1 MTRRLWFLIT
11 LLAVLTFCQSSEAQP
26 IPTWKNDAQGRPA
39 PPCMTLDPTTG
50 LSTPCPAPA
59 GGAGSAASGTTII
72 SEGGQS
78 TAFGNTWFTGGPI
91 DSSPNTG
98 PGCVFL
104 SDTQIACAGQQA
116 GSAFNIRVYQ
126 STDGGVTL
134 PLTFTTGS
142 TPGNLNATGQ
152 LIKTPAGPY
161 YMGLIAN
168 GAFGNNPLRT
178 VDLNV
183 WTATSGITAGFPLDG
198 TFNMSVGGPAG
209 NTVLA
214 YTNVTAPLRI
224 CRLVSPASAFVCS
237 APTGWD
243 GPGGPNAV
251 AHVTGSTWVAIDSS
265 VVADVF
271 RSTDDGV
278 SWTAVATLTGAKSAI
293 GNSNVVCP
301 TATVCIAHNGST
313 IYRSTDAG
321 LTWSA
326 PVAVGTTNLNA
337 LINFGGGN
345 VMALGSNLS
354 TATPQPGCLPNC
366 QNLPNEAI
374 RTIDNG
380 VTWVA
385 ASGPWLA
392 IAGTG
397 GPTHTAIGRSNGSAI
412 VTHTR
417 VENGPTNVGRNYGYS
432 TTLPSGIKVLS
443 RGEIPVIP
451 IQGGTLSNS
460 QTTGAAATAVPVTL
474 TGIAGFRFHLWSV
487 SARCGTAADTATIT
501 VAEGAT
507 TRYSSAF
514 TQGALVTQNGFD
526 KTWPTGLTVADGA
539 NMVITL
545 GACTAGAGT
554 LIIQADQF

>member
-1 MTRRLWFLIT
+1 MIRRYGY
-11 LLAVLTFCQSSEAQP
+11 LLALLVALTFCQSANAQP

-50 LSTPCPAPA
+50 ISTPCPSPA
-59 GGAGSAASGTTII
+59 GSSGSGASGTTII
-72 SEGGQS
+72 SNGGQS
-78 TAFGNTWFTGGPI
+78 TAFGNTWFTG
-91 DSSPNTG
+91 SLEASPNVG

-104 SDTQIACAGQQA
+104 SDTQVECAGQQA
-116 GSAFNIRVYQ
+116 GNVTNIRVYQ
-126 STDGGVTL
+126 STNGGVTL
-134 PLTFTTGS
+134 PLTFTTGT
-142 TPGNLNATGQ
+142 TPGNLNTTGQ
-152 LIKTPAGPY
+152 LVKTTAGPY
-161 YMGLIAN
+161 YMGLNSN

-178 VDLNV
+178 NDLNT
-183 WTATSGITAGFPLDG
+183 WTATSGITTAVPTDG
-198 TFNMSVGGPAG
+198 TFYITAGGSTG
-209 NTVLA
+209 NTVLTFTTT
-214 YTNVTAPLRI
+214 TNRI
-224 CRLVSPASAFVCS
+224 CRLVSPSSTFTCVT
-237 APTGWD
+237 PVGWG
-243 GPGGPNAV
+243 GPGSAT
-251 AHVTGSTWVAIDSS
+251 ALAFITGNTWIAIDATG
-265 VVADVF
+265 VANVF

-278 SWTAVATLTGAKSAI
+278 TWTAVSTLTGSKSAI
-293 GNSNVVCP
+293 GGAGIVCP
-301 TATVCIAHNGST
+301 TTTVCVANVGSS

-326 PVAVGTTNLNA
+326 PVATGSTNSNA

-345 VMALGSNLS
+345 IMILGSNLD
-354 TATPQPGCLPNC
+354 TLTPQPGCLPNC
-366 QNLPNEAI
+366 QNLAGQAI

-380 VTWVA
+380 VTWVT
-385 ASGPWLA
+385 ASGPWLT

-397 GPTHTAIGRSNGSAI
+397 GPTHTALGRANGGAI
-412 VTHTR
+412 VTHSRT
-417 VENGPTNVGRNYGYS
+417 ENGPTNVGRNYGYS
-432 TTLPSGIKVLS
+432 TTLPSGVKVLS

-460 QTTGAAATAVPVTL
+460 QTTGAATTAVPVTL

-487 SARCGTAADTATIT
+487 SARCGTAADVATIT

>member
-1 MTRRLWFLIT
+1 MNRRLWFLFT
-11 LLAVLTFCQSSEAQP
+11 LLAALTFCQSVEAQP

-50 LSTPCPAPA
+50 ISTPCPAPA
-59 GGAGSAASGTTII
+59 GGAGSAAAGTTII

-91 DSSPNTG
+91 EASPNVG
-98 PGCVFL
+98 PGCIFL
-104 SDTQIACAGQQA
+104 SDTQVACAGQQA
-116 GSAFNIRVYQ
+116 GSVTNIRVYQ

-142 TPGNLNATGQ
+142 TPGNLNQTGQ
-152 LIKTPAGPY
+152 LVKTTAGPY

-168 GAFGNNPLRT
+168 GAFGNNPLRS

-183 WTATSGITAGFPLDG
+183 WTATSGVDIAPHAPTG
-198 TFNMSVGGPAG
+198 TSRMAVGGPAG

-214 YTNVTAPLRI
+214 FTSSSTARI
-224 CRLVSPASAFVCS
+224 CRLLSPASAFTCV
-237 APTGWD
+237 APAGW
-243 GPGGPNAV
+243 GGIGGAT
-251 AHVTGSTWVAIDSS
+251 AAAYVTGNTWVAIDATA
-265 VVADVF
+265 VANVF
-271 RSTDDGV
+271 RSTDDGA
-278 SWTAVATLTGAKSAI
+278 SWTVAATLTGAKSAI
-293 GNSNVVCP
+293 GTANVVCP
-301 TATVCIAHNGST
+301 TSTVCVANVGSS

-326 PVAVGTTNLNA
+326 PVATSTTNLNV
-337 LINFGGGN
+337 LLNFGGGN
-345 VMALGSNLS
+345 IMALGSNLS

-366 QNLPNEAI
+366 QNIAGEAI

-397 GPTHTAIGRSNGSAI
+397 GDTHTGIARSNGSAI
-412 VTHTR
+412 VTHNR

-460 QTTGAAATAVPVTL
+460 QTTGAAATPVAVTL

-514 TQGALVTQNGFD
+514 TQVALVTQNSFD
-526 KTWPTGLTVADGA
+526 KTWPTGLTIADGA